1 MGARPSS
8 FSKGG
13 GMFSGEGKIAGY
25 EFFVGE
31 TTKVKNGPRKGE
43 DFTPLSLNVS
53 FRMDGADQDVSKRL
67 LVGDADFFG
76 EVTDGNQVLQTPNG
90 QNISAKSEAGIFIQ
104 TLCESGFEET
114 RFDESNDY
122 IDYRPMVGTR
132 IVLVNEVNEEKTKR
146 QGKEKNTKTGKEYDR
161 RDLKVARVLALP
173 TAGIPTSVRVGRS
186 MAAPT
191 SSNSKTNGSGKAD
204 AALETLASETLVNI
218 LADTKEGTLPK
229 SKLRM
234 KVIAALGPKHP
245 QRADIEKLLHNDAFL
260 AAVEGVAYDP
270 ADKSQTIAL
279 A

>member
-13 GMFSGEGKIAGY
+13 GMFSGEGKITGY

-43 DFTPLSLNVS
+43 DFTPLSLNVT

-67 LVGDADFFG
+67 LIGDADNYG
-76 EVTDGNQVLQTPNG
+76 EVTDSNQVLQTPDG
-90 QNISAKSEAGIFIQ
+90 QQISAKGEAGIFIG
-104 TLCESGFEET
+104 TLCDNGFDET
-114 RFDESNDY
+114 RFSDTNDY
-122 IDYRPMVGTR
+122 IDYRPMIGTR

-146 QGKEKNTKTGKEYDR
+146 QGKEKNKTTGKEYDR

-173 TAGIPTSVRVGRS
+173 IVTPTLAVAPGTRPGVSV
-186 MAAPT
+186 PT
-191 SSNSKTNGSGKAD
+191 RGKPNGSGKAD
-204 AALETLASETLVNI
+204 TALETLAAETLVNI
-218 LADTKEGTLPK
+218 LADTKEGSLPK

-245 QRADIEKLLHNDAFL
+245 QRSDIEKLLHNDAFL

>member
-8 FSKGG
+8 FFKGG
-13 GMFSGEGKIAGY
+13 GMFNGEGKITGY
-25 EFFVGE
+25 EFFVGD

-67 LVGDADFFG
+67 LIGDADTYG
-76 EVTDGNQVLQTPNG
+76 DVTDGNQVLQTPDG
-90 QNISAKSEAGIFIQ
+90 QNISAKSEAGIFIA
-104 TLCESGFEET
+104 TLCDNGFDET
-114 RFDESNDY
+114 RFSDTNES
-122 IDYRPMVGTR
+122 IDYRPMIGTR

-146 QGKEKNTKTGKEYDR
+146 QGKEKNKTTGKEYDR

-173 TAGIPTSVRVGRS
+173 TATPASGRAMARTTSAS
-186 MAAPT
+186 T
-191 SSNSKTNGSGKAD
+191 SNSRANGSGKAD
-204 AALETLASETLVNI
+204 TALETLASETLVNI

-245 QRADIEKLLHNDAFL
+245 QRADVEKLLHNDAFL

-270 ADKSQTIAL
+270 ADKAQTIAL